1 MFLWFFF
8 SGQVEISQ
16 RLMVRLQAFIW
27 KLAYKEKYADAASET
42 QSQPERKRVFGVFY
56 ENISARQINNNL
68 KKTNMKINWST
79 IKKIIQIIIT
89 ILTSIVGTLCVQSCM
104 NA

>member
-1 MFLWFFF
+1 M
-8 SGQVEISQ
+8 
-16 RLMVRLQAFIW
+16 
-27 KLAYKEKYADAASET
+27 SET
-42 QSQPERKRVFGVFY
+42 HEQQKRVFGVFFYQLSTYSHSCLNYAEVNHVFVVFY